1 MLKRFC
7 LWFAVFSLFLV
18 LLPGKA
24 FGAVDFPNTSTNG
37 LLGFAGNAKNEKGI
51 SKASTTGGKNGQIV
65 YIQSV
70 NDLKTHIG
78 GSTPKI
84 LVLQNDLSASSKTTV
99 TIGSNKT
106 LVGSYAKKKLKNI
119 YLTTSS
125 GSGNVIFQNLTFE
138 HSPQINGNNDIQ
150 LYLDSGFNY
159 WIDHVT
165 FSGHSY
171 SASGSDLDKLV
182 YVGKSADY
190 ITISNSKFA
199 NHKYGLI
206 LGYPDDSHHQYDGYP
221 HMTIANNYFEN
232 LYVRGP
238 GLMRYGYFHVKNNYS
253 NNFNQAITI
262 ATKAR
267 IYSEY
272 NYFGKGS
279 EKGGILDDKGTGYFK
294 DIGSYP
300 SLNKQTSPLTSWN
313 PGSNYSYRVQTP
325 QYTKEF
331 VTKYAGSQSTT
342 LVFGY

>member
-1 MLKRFC
+1 M
-7 LWFAVFSLFLV
+7 
-18 LLPGKA
+18 
-24 FGAVDFPNTSTNG
+24 
-37 LLGFAGNAKNEKGI
+37 
-51 SKASTTGGKNGQIV
+51 
-65 YIQSV
+65 
-70 NDLKTHIG
+70 
-78 GSTPKI
+78 
-84 LVLQNDLSASSKTTV
+84 
-99 TIGSNKT
+99 
-106 LVGSYAKKKLKNI
+106 
-119 YLTTSS
+119 
-125 GSGNVIFQNLTFE
+125 
-138 HSPQINGNNDIQ
+138 
-150 LYLDSGFNY
+150 NY

-182 YVGKSADY
+182 YIGKSADY

-206 LGYPDDSHHQYDGYP
+206 LGYPDDSQHQYDGYP

-262 ATKAR
+262 ATKAK

-313 PGSNYSYRVQTP
+313 RV
-325 QYTKEF
+325 K
-331 VTKYAGSQSTT
+331 
-342 LVFGY
+342 L

>member
-1 MLKRFC
+1 MPKI
-7 LWFAVFSLFLV
+7 
-18 LLPGKA
+18 
-24 FGAVDFPNTSTNG
+24 
-37 LLGFAGNAKNEKGI
+37 EKG
-51 SKASTTGGKNGQIV
+51 K
-65 YIQSV
+65 
-70 NDLKTHIG
+70 KTR
-78 GSTPKI
+78 
-84 LVLQNDLSASSKTTV
+84 
-99 TIGSNKT
+99 
-106 LVGSYAKKKLKNI
+106 KNI

-125 GSGNVIFQNLTFE
+125 ASGNVIFQNLTFE

-150 LYLDSGFNY
+150 LYLDSGMNY

-165 FSGHSY
+165 FS
-171 SASGSDLDKLV
+171 
-182 YVGKSADY
+182 
-190 ITISNSKFA
+190 
-199 NHKYGLI
+199 
-206 LGYPDDSHHQYDGYP
+206 

-262 ATKAR
+262 ATKAK

-325 QYTKEF
+325 EYTKEF